1 MLWNVNVL
9 KLQTA
14 SSMAGCLGP
23 GNMQYREV
31 VHLVW
36 SVEYDN
42 WPLSCPVNP
51 KKHFE
56 KVLIVNLWRTAGV
69 SENLMLVNHSF
80 SFSWIEIT
88 DWNCGIF
95 CLEDYCNV
103 GSKRTQVRSFGG
115 GVVCL
120 AWCLVCV
127 RLCRETSHSRR
138 WVLCADTL
146 STIHKHHI
154 SNSFVTNSGFQY
166 FH

>member
-1 MLWNVNVL
+1 MCNVLNCWCVFVTFSVTILIDNIASGKHFHVQCNAAQFRDDPRSSLRICKFSGQVCKRTSRPGESSVLWNVNVL

-42 WPLSCPVNP
+42 WLLSCPVNP

-69 SENLMLVNHSF
+69 SENLMLVNPNHSF
-80 SFSWIEIT
+80 S
-88 DWNCGIF
+88 
-95 CLEDYCNV
+95 
-103 GSKRTQVRSFGG
+103 
-115 GVVCL
+115 
-120 AWCLVCV
+120 
-127 RLCRETSHSRR
+127 
-138 WVLCADTL
+138 
-146 STIHKHHI
+146 
-154 SNSFVTNSGFQY
+154 
-166 FH
+166 